1 MKDRGTIVT
10 NQLHWYHSFVIAMSD
25 AVNPSRRKKL
35 GHPLYNLIMLM
46 HNDINN
52 QVTNIIV
59 VFFKPHKT
67 FKGPEGKQRSPPLS
81 FFFRC
86 IQIHT

>member
-59 VFFKPHKT
+59 VFLNLTKLLKVLKENKEARHCLFY
-67 FKGPEGKQRSPPLS
+67 
-81 FFFRC
+81 RC